1 MPELPKIDIRPDYW
15 DIVRDILQKHVPQYA
30 VWAFGSRAKWTAKE
44 YSDLDLSIITDKPLS
59 LDVSASLSDDL
70 SESDLPWKVDIVDWA
85 STSESFRKVIERDKV
100 VVQEASK
107 TMQPAARMDTWAS
120 KELIDC
126 TTDGLISYGIVQ
138 PGRHDEEGVPIIRVN
153 NFKNGSLDT
162 SDVLHVAVSIEES
175 YKRTRLGGGEVLLT
189 LVGSTG
195 QTAIVTD
202 DLVGW
207 NVARAIAV
215 IRPSPEIGAKWINI
229 CLQSD
234 ETKRFLDDRANTTV
248 QKTLNLADVKRIPIP
263 IPPTA
268 VRHAI
273 ETVITSITDK
283 IDLNR
288 RINQTLEAMAQAIF
302 KSWFVDFDPVKAKI
316 AANEQGEDPLRAAM
330 RAISGKTDTELD
342 QMPREHHDQLATTAA
357 LFPDAMQ
364 ESELGEIPKGW
375 EVSTIGEMVE
385 IAGGATPDT
394 KNESYWNPPEYF
406 WTSPKD
412 LSGAQS
418 PVLLTTE
425 RKIST
430 AGLSRIGSG
439 LLPKGTL
446 LMSSRAPI
454 GYLAITQIPVA
465 INQGYIAMLPGGNLP
480 PLYLLMW
487 CQQNMEEIKG
497 QANGSTFM
505 EISKK
510 AFRPMLVINPG
521 SVVLDRFIETVAPLF
536 GKLAEGVK
544 ESSQL
549 AELRDTLLPKLLSGE
564 LRVPDAECSMEEV

>member
-1 MPELPKIDIRPDYW
+1 MAADQQITEVVDFNPPRSIKRGAVAPFVDMAALPENQ
-15 DIVRDILQKHVPQYA
+15 RDIAYVSERE
-30 VWAFGSRAKWTAKE
+30 FSGGGSRFQNGDTLFARITPCLENGKTAKVNSLPSGSIAHGSTEFIVMAAKAPE
-44 YSDLDLSIITDKPLS
+44 YDEDYVYYLARHPD
-59 LDVSASLSDDL
+59 
-70 SESDLPWKVDIVDWA
+70 
-85 STSESFRKVIERDKV
+85 FRAFAE
-100 VVQEASK
+100 
-107 TMQPAARMDTWAS
+107 ARMEGTSGRQRVSWQALSGFSFPFPPSDQRRVIGS
-120 KELIDC
+120 ILRRID
-126 TTDGLISYGIVQ
+126 
-138 PGRHDEEGVPIIRVN
+138 
-153 NFKNGSLDT
+153 
-162 SDVLHVAVSIEES
+162 
-175 YKRTRLGGGEVLLT
+175 
-189 LVGSTG
+189 
-195 QTAIVTD
+195 
-202 DLVGW
+202 
-207 NVARAIAV
+207 
-215 IRPSPEIGAKWINI
+215 
-229 CLQSD
+229 
-234 ETKRFLDDRANTTV
+234 
-248 QKTLNLADVKRIPIP
+248 
-263 IPPTA
+263 
-268 VRHAI
+268 
-273 ETVITSITDK
+273 DK
-283 IDLNR
+283 IHLNR

-316 AANEQGEDPLRAAM
+316 TAIEQGQDPLRAAM

-465 INQGYIAMLPGGNLP
+465 INQGYIAMLPGGKLP